1 MSVFTPF
8 TPADVYQ
15 ARKRIAPYVRHT
27 PLVEAPEL
35 SALTGGSVVLKLEN
49 LQHTFSY
56 KPRGAANRLLT
67 LSTEER
73 ERGVITVSTGNH
85 GRAVASISRRLGI
98 KAYIGISQGV
108 PEGKVQAIKD
118 AGGEVLVLGATFDDA
133 LRGAAEFAQEH
144 NVTLVHSFE
153 DPYVMAGH
161 ATLGIELLEDFPD
174 IDTLLVPSA
183 NAGLLMA
190 IAVVLKAANPKV
202 RMVAVSMER
211 GAVLVPS
218 LRAGHVVD
226 FEELPTLADAIM
238 GSLGSDPEAVFEAV
252 RGWIDDGVM
261 VSEEEIAA
269 AMAFAFERHHQ
280 VVEGAGAVGIAALQS
295 GKLKSP
301 GRKTAVL
308 VTGGNVAM
316 PVLLNIL
323 QQYVRKV

>member
-1 MSVFTPF
+1 M
-8 TPADVYQ
+8 
-15 ARKRIAPYVRHT
+15 
-27 PLVEAPEL
+27 
-35 SALTGGSVVLKLEN
+35 
-49 LQHTFSY
+49 
-56 KPRGAANRLLT
+56 
-67 LSTEER
+67 
-73 ERGVITVSTGNH
+73 ITVSTGNH
-85 GRAVASISRRLGI
+85 GRAVASIARRLGI

-108 PEGKVQAIKD
+108 PDVKVQAIEA

-144 NVTLVHSFE
+144 NLTLVHSE

-161 ATLGIELLEDFPD
+161 ATLGIELLEDLPD
-174 IDTLLVPSA
+174 IDTLLAPSA

-238 GSLGSDPEAVFEAV
+238 GSLGEDPEAIFEAV
-252 RGWIDDGVM
+252 RGWIDEGVM

-269 AMAFAFERHHQ
+269 AMAFALERRHQ
-280 VVEGAGAVGIAALQS
+280 MVEGAGAVGIAALRS
-295 GKLKSP
+295 GKLNIA
-301 GRKTAVL
+301 GQKTAVL

-316 PVLLNIL
+316 PVLLQVL
-323 QQYVRKV
+323 QQHATLSSK